1 MVTNVEVA
9 KELATRLHSG
19 QVDKAG
25 APYIEHCARVADVV
39 EEMMSRLASKQD
51 RDLLLLDCVIVAWM
65 HDTVEDTEMDL
76 AGLERLG
83 FSYQVVSGVDACTR
97 REKETYSEF
106 VERASEHV
114 VGRWVKLADIVD
126 HLNKREDDTFVQSKY
141 MADRYRKAYNF
152 LLNKMFVAS

>member
-1 MVTNVEVA
+1 MSSVEVA
-9 KELATRLHSG
+9 KDLATRLHLG

-39 EEMMSRLASKQD
+39 EEMMSRLANRQD
-51 RDLLLLDCVIVAWM
+51 QDLLLLDCVIVAWL
-65 HDTVEDTEMDL
+65 HDTVEDTEIDL

-106 VERASEHV
+106 VERASEHI
-114 VGRWVKLADIVD
+114 VGRWVKLADIAD
-126 HLNKREDDTFVQSKY
+126 HLTKREEDTFVQSKG
-141 MADRYRKAYNF
+141 MTDRYRKAYDF
-152 LLNKMFVAS
+152 LLNKMFVTS